1 MAQAPFALNPADAV
15 QGVIDWN
22 TPLGMA
28 IDKKAPKALHSEQ
41 FDGKAE
47 NLQLFLKMFQMRG
60 LEFGWFSHDRDVAI
74 GLIAEDPDNQENNV
88 VYNFID
94 YYGSVTRE
102 DISAHAEAYMFS
114 DDAVSQRAQQDD
126 RLAFR
131 CLSNSLEA
139 GILKVV
145 LLKESKWMVTNP
157 DDEDEKRESAIL
169 FLKTIIE
176 ECSIQTNATNAAI
189 RTRLA
194 SLNDYIVKIGS
205 DIAKFNQYVEENMA
219 ALSAR
224 GEETS
229 DLLVNLWKAY
239 KAAEDKEFADFMK
252 RQCEQYEMSDSEMT
266 PKELMTIALTKYKLL
281 KEAGAW
287 KEPSETD
294 RTILAL
300 KAELANLKK
309 FAKKKKTSHNTK
321 DSEKKRNNGG
331 KGAGRADDKPS
342 ALKTPPTDIKKTVTW
357 KNNTYHWCCEENG
370 GKCGGKWRVHA
381 PSDCKGPDFFKR
393 KNEDKREHTP
403 GKNKK
408 SKKEPVLRA
417 VAALSG
423 KEEDDSSSTE
433 SDE

>member
-15 QGVIDWN
+15 QGVIDWS

-74 GLIAEDPDNQENNV
+74 GLIAEDPDDPADNT

-114 DDAVSQRAQQDD
+114 NDAVSQRAQQDD

-205 DIAKFNQYVEENMA
+205 DISKFNQYVEENMA

-239 KAAEDKEFADFMK
+239 KAAEDKTFADFMK
-252 RQCEQYEMSDSEMT
+252 RQCEQYEMSDKEMS
-266 PKELMTIALTKYKLL
+266 PKELMNMAMTKFKLL
-281 KEAGAW
+281 KEAGEW
-287 KEPSETD
+287 KEPSETEK
-294 RTILAL
+294 TILAL
-300 KAELANLKK
+300 KAEVANLKK
-309 FAKKKKTSHNTK
+309 FATKKKAAHNANP
-321 DSEKKRNNGG
+321 EKKRSNK
-331 KGAGRADDKPS
+331 KGAGRDHDKPNE
-342 ALKTPPTDIKKTVTW
+342 LKSPPADVKKTVMW
-357 KNNTYHWCCEENG
+357 KNKKFHWCCEENG
-370 GKCGGKWRVHA
+370 GKCGGKWRAHA
-381 PSDCKGPDFFKR
+381 PSECKGPDFFKR
-393 KNEDKREHTP
+393 KNEEKKDQAP
-403 GKNKK
+403 QNKK

-423 KEEDDSSSTE
+423 KDDSSVE